1 MNLLALLL
9 AKAGAATVTAK
20 VAVAG
25 AVSVAAIG
33 TAGATGV
40 VPVEALLP
48 GDTSVTVQ
56 EDADP
61 GAPVEEITPAPDEIE
76 APEEDDAPE
85 DEAPKDEAPEDG
97 APDEEAPEDEAP
109 EEDAPEEDAGRSA
122 ALEALDA
129 AQSRAPEQ
137 ADAGLDRARAAVS
150 GTAERGP
157 GAART
162 APEQSARP
170 TPAQRPTQGAGRG
183 AGSDDRTQ
191 DGQTGSGDAQD

>member
-9 AKAGAATVTAK
+9 AKAGAATATAK

-48 GDTSVTVQ
+48 GTTSVTVQ

-76 APEEDDAPE
+76 APEEDETPE
-85 DEAPKDEAPEDG
+85 E
-97 APDEEAPEDEAP
+97 EAP
-109 EEDAPEEDAGRSA
+109 EEDAGKSA
-122 ALEALDA
+122 ALEALA
-129 AQSRAPEQ
+129 ATQSRAPEE

-150 GTAERGP
+150 R
-157 GAART
+157 ARRCRST
-162 APEQSARP
+162 SSPW
-170 TPAQRPTQGAGRG
+170 TPARRSSRRA
-183 AGSDDRTQ
+183 
-191 DGQTGSGDAQD
+191 